1 MKKSKNQQLR
11 VRVTEDQLRR
21 LAEYIIDHPREF
33 NSKSELIR
41 SLIETKICRDRRGNN
56 TSSNGNKNTST
67 T

>member
-21 LAEYIIDHPREF
+21 LTEYIIDNPREF

-41 SLIETKICRDRRGNN
+41 SLVEEKICRDRRGNN
-56 TSSNGNKNTST
+56 YSTYGNKNTST
-67 T
+67 K